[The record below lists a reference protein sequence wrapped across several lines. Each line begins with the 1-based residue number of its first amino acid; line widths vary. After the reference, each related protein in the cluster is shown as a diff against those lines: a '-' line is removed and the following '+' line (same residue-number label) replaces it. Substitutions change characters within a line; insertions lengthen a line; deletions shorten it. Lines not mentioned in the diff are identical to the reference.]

1 MQNIKLKR
9 LFSDTRKKIILTSES
24 NILKSR
30 EKLEFWRSKNI
41 AIATGKQRQK
51 KTQITK
57 KIDLLFWLTNLF
69 GI

>member
-30 EKLEFWRSKNI
+30 EKLNF
-41 AIATGKQRQK
+41 GDQK
-51 KTQITK
+51 I
-57 KIDLLFWLTNLF
+57 
-69 GI
+69 